1 MMKFSEFLTL
11 PRKWSPEN
19 SLDRYVYRG
28 ELHGVGKGA
37 KLMKIMEVCD
47 FNGIMLFLHTC
58 RPRLLSLY
66 EHNDLGS
73 FSGVENQECAEFHH
87 LNKIFENRG
96 NL

>member
-28 ELHGVGKGA
+28 ELHVVEDGA
-37 KLMKIMEVCD
+37 KLMKVVKFCN

-66 EHNDLGS
+66 KHHDLGS
-73 FSGVENQECAEFHH
+73 FSGAEKQEFDTFH
-87 LNKIFENRG
+87 NFNEISG
-96 NL
+96 